1 MDIKNLKNSS
11 ALFLIVIFCIFANPF
26 PALAASYDY
35 YVKSS
40 ASTNGDG
47 SKNNPFKTF
56 SDALEKAGNSDKIFI
71 ADGSYNEKD
80 DIYLGKSIKIIGE
93 SENGVVF
100 SGKILMGNNSLLQNV
115 KLKDARSGIIIE
127 KDANATIQNCT
138 IQSFSGIGIDSMP
151 GSGTLE
157 ILNST
162 IKGGGNKGIYVQRGK
177 NIKIIGSEIIG
188 NEEEGIDIR
197 SNVSG
202 IIKNNLI
209 TNNNESGIELIVGS
223 ANLKISDNEINGNN
237 ASGIA
242 TQFYKEFNKK
252 GNVYIENNSLSEN
265 GKYGVDCANPHNS
278 APEISY
284 WRNSIEM
291 NGNDISLNKIKSIN
305 DLCNFIDAVEEN
317 EDADNSITENKSLG
331 NELIMDME
339 EKEKIRIEEEKKRE
353 EKEQKL
359 KEIEDI
365 LVNQLQEN
373 YKTDSYIE
381 KMNRQSKIIKFVV
394 GTKKTELEMMLENI
408 QKNKNRLKEAEQK
421 LGTIQVE
428 AEEEI
433 SILNT
438 IEENQEK
445 LQQQEEF
452 IAKEEKTFGI
462 WKWLS
467 GLLSN

>member
-1 MDIKNLKNSS
+1 MDIKNLKKSFS
-11 ALFLIVIFCIFANPF
+11 LFLIVIFCIFANQF

-71 ADGSYNEKD
+71 ANGSYNEKD

>member
-1 MDIKNLKNSS
+1 MDIKILKNSS

-26 PALAASYDY
+26 PASTASYDY

-40 ASTNGDG
+40 ASTGGDG

-138 IQSFSGIGIDSMP
+138 IQSFSGIGIESMP

-202 IIKNNLI
+202 MIKNNLI

-242 TQFYKEFNKK
+242 TQFYKEFSKK
-252 GNVYIENNSLSEN
+252 GSVYIENNSLSEN
-265 GKYGVDCANPHNS
+265 GKYGIDCANPHNS

-365 LVNQLQEN
+365 LENQLQEN

-381 KMNRQSKIIKFVV
+381 KMNRQSKIIKFFV

-408 QKNKNRLKEAEQK
+408 QKNKNRLEEAEQK

-438 IEENQEK
+438 IKENQEK
-445 LQQQEEF
+445 LRQQKEF

-467 GLLSN
+467 GLFSN

>member
-1 MDIKNLKNSS
+1 MSIKNIKNLIS
-11 ALFLIVIFCIFANPF
+11 LFLIVLFCIFANPS
-26 PALAASYDY
+26 PAPAASYDY
-35 YVKSS
+35 YVKAS
-40 ASTNGDG
+40 ASTDGDG
-47 SKNNPFKTF
+47 SKNNPFRAI

-71 ADGSYNEKD
+71 ANGSYDEED
-80 DIYLGKSIKIIGE
+80 DIYIGKSIKIIGE
-93 SENGVVF
+93 SENKVVF

-115 KLKDARSGIIIE
+115 KLKDARSGVIIE

-138 IQSFSGIGIDSMP
+138 IQSFSGIGIESMP

-188 NEEEGIDIR
+188 NGEEGIDIR

-223 ANLKISDNEINGNN
+223 ANLKISDNKISGNN

-242 TQFYKEFNKK
+242 AQFYKEFSKK
-252 GNVYIENNSLSEN
+252 GSVYIENNSLSEN
-265 GKYGVDCANPHNS
+265 GKYGIDCANPHNS

-284 WRNSIEM
+284 WRNSIEI
-291 NGNDISLNKIKSIN
+291 NGNNISSNKIKSVN
-305 DLCNFIDAVEEN
+305 DLCSFIDAVEEN
-317 EDADNSITENKSLG
+317 ENADKSIAENKSLG
-331 NELIMDME
+331 NELIVDME
-339 EKEKIRIEEEKKRE
+339 EKEKIRIEEEKKKE
-353 EKEQKL
+353 EKERKL
-359 KEIEDI
+359 KEIGDI
-365 LVNQLQEN
+365 LENQLQEN
-373 YKTDSYIE
+373 NKTDSFIE

-394 GTKKTELEMMLENI
+394 GTKKTELEMMLENM
-408 QKNKNRLKEAEQK
+408 QKSEDRLKEAEQI
-421 LGTIQVE
+421 LGTIQAE

-438 IEENQEK
+438 IKENQEK
-445 LQQQEEF
+445 LQKQKEF
-452 IAKEEKTFGI
+452 IAKENETFGV

-467 GLLSN
+467 GLFSN

>member
-1 MDIKNLKNSS
+1 MDIKNLKKLTL
-11 ALFLIVIFCIFANPF
+11 LFLIVLFCIFLNPSS
-26 PALAASYDY
+26 ALTASYDY

-40 ASTNGDG
+40 ASKDGDG
-47 SKNNPFKTF
+47 SKDDPFRFF
-56 SDALEKAGNSDKIFI
+56 SDALEEADNSDKIFI
-71 ADGSYNEKD
+71 ANGFYDEE
-80 DIYLGKSIKIIGE
+80 DIYIGKSIKIIGE

-115 KLKDARSGIIIE
+115 SLKDARSKIIIE

-138 IQSFSGIGIDSMP
+138 VQNFSGIGIESMP

-157 ILNST
+157 ILNSK
-162 IKGGGNKGIYVQRGK
+162 IKGGDNKGIYVQRGK

-223 ANLKISDNEINGNN
+223 ANLKISDNKINGNN

-242 TQFYKEFNKK
+242 TQFYKEFSKR
-252 GNVYIENNSLSEN
+252 GSIYIENNSLSEN
-265 GKYGVDCANPHNS
+265 GKYGVDCANPHNG

-284 WRNSIEM
+284 WRNSIEI
-291 NGNDISLNKIKSIN
+291 NGNDISLNEIKSIN

-317 EDADNSITENKSLG
+317 EDADNLITENKSVG
-331 NELIMDME
+331 NKLIMDME
-339 EKEKIRIEEEKKRE
+339 EKEKIRIEEDKKRE

-359 KEIEDI
+359 NEIENI
-365 LVNQLQEN
+365 IENQIQEN
-373 YKTDSYIE
+373 YKTDSFIE
-381 KMNRQSKIIKFVV
+381 KINHQSKIIKFFI
-394 GTKKTELEMMLENI
+394 GTKKVKLEMLLENI
-408 QKNKNRLKEAEQK
+408 EKNENRLREAEQI
-421 LGTIQVE
+421 LGMIQVE
-428 AEEEI
+428 AEEEV

-438 IEENQEK
+438 IKENQEK
-445 LQQQEEF
+445 LRQQKEF
-452 IAKEEKTFGI
+452 IAEEDKIFGI

-467 GLLSN
+467 GLFSD